1 MTDLLSVHS
10 TNRNVSEEERW
21 IIEPE
26 FVFSEPEREALEQAL
41 SQTSVSPYRN
51 FAAFRDQV
59 LEVIRQ
65 GSVPERFVEFVRSL
79 DGRSRDEA
87 PVVLIKGG
95 PYDRDVPVFD
105 FVDPVRSKYELKKT
119 FVAEAM
125 LMCFAFLA
133 GTPAI
138 GYVNVNDGDVFQDI
152 YPKQD
157 MAGSQSQKALRE
169 IHFHKDLA
177 NHFVRPD
184 QVYMVGMRAHSV
196 NQVFTSFV
204 RNMDIWRRF
213 SEAELSTLRTR
224 DFHTPYDDL
233 SVAGKKALGEAD
245 HHAVLGSSGDLRYF
259 ENRTRGLTPQAED
272 VLSKLDTILHAL
284 KERVFIEPGDF
295 VITYNNHTIHAKE
308 VVHVEDEELLKTRW
322 ILKTVNVDSV
332 APHLA
337 RMVPG
342 TDYLVD
348 G

>member
-1 MTDLLSVHS
+1 MASMVRGHS
-10 TNRNVSEEERW
+10 STHDASQGERW
-21 IIEPE
+21 VIDPE
-26 FVFSEPEREALEQAL
+26 FIFTEAEQEALQEAL
-41 SQTSVSPYRN
+41 SHTSVSPYRN
-51 FAAFRDQV
+51 YAAFRDQV
-59 LEVIRQ
+59 LDVIRQ

-79 DGRSRDEA
+79 NGRSRDEA

-105 FVDPVRSKYELKKT
+105 FSDPVRSKYDVKKT

-125 LMCFAFLA
+125 LMCFACLA

-152 YPKQD
+152 YPKED
-157 MAGSQSQKALRE
+157 MASSQSQKALKE

-184 QVYMVGMRAHSV
+184 QVYMVGMRSHSV

-204 RNMDIWRRF
+204 RNIDIWKRF
-213 SEAELSTLRTR
+213 SEAELATLRAR
-224 DFHTPYDDL
+224 DFHTPFDDL
-233 SVAGKKALGEAD
+233 SVAGKKALGDAD
-245 HHAVLGSSGDLRYF
+245 RHAVLGLAGDLRYF
-259 ENRTRGLTPQAED
+259 ENRTRGLTPQGEA
-272 VLSKLDTILHAL
+272 VLAKLDTVLHEL

-337 RMVPG
+337 HLVPG